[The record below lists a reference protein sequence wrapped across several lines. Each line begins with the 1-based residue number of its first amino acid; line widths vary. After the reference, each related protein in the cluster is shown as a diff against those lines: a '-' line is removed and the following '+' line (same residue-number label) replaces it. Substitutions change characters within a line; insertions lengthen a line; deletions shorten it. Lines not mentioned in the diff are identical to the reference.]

1 MKTAPPIPSS
11 TDRPGNFLVD
21 IIQADLQSG
30 RHRNIVTRFPP
41 EPNGYLHIGHAKSIC
56 LNFGLAEMFGGR
68 CHLRFD
74 DTNPTKEEEEY
85 VQGIQNDVRWLGF
98 DWGEHLYNASD
109 YFGACYD
116 LAVQLIRDG
125 KAYVDSQTDEEIRAT
140 RGTVND
146 AGTPSPYRERSVA
159 ENLDLFARMKAGEF
173 PDGAHVVRAK
183 GDMAAANMKMR
194 DPLLYRIR
202 HASHHKTGDT
212 WCIYP
217 MYDYAHP
224 VSDALEHIT
233 HSICT
238 LEFENNRDIYDWV
251 IDNCSLPPGPGDR
264 PRQYEFARM
273 NLSYVVV
280 SKRKLLRLVKEGHVR
295 GWDDPRMPTL
305 AGQRRRGV
313 TPEAIRL
320 FCDRIGVAKANSLVD
335 YELYESAIRDDLN
348 GRAPRAMA
356 VLNPLQVVIEN
367 WPEGLGMPLQAPL
380 WPADVTP
387 LDGDA
392 GSRTLN
398 FSGSLWIDRNDFM
411 ELPPKGFFRLS
422 PGKEVRLRYGYII
435 RCTGVEKDADGV
447 VQTVRCTY
455 DPDSKGGN
463 AADGRK
469 VQGTIHWVDASDAVD
484 AEVRNYDRLFTVE
497 RPDAGDED
505 LLTYLN
511 PDALRIVTAKLEPL
525 LARGAPG
532 DRFQFE
538 REGFYCADPDS
549 RPGAPVYNRTVGLK
563 DSWAKHL
570 QTQARAPADQR
581 AEPSGVRKRV
591 EPPQSDP
598 GRPPESRVRS
608 TTGTAAFDRYV
619 LLGLSGPDAAV
630 LADDPALAGLFE
642 EALKVFPD
650 AKSVANL
657 VINDVAALR
666 KAGEFKAPGREIGR
680 VAELVDAGDIT
691 SRTARNLLAVLATEG
706 GEAGAI
712 VKARAWNAV
721 HDRGPIEE
729 HARNVLAAHPNE
741 VAAYCAGK
749 AALLGFFVGKVM
761 KAMGGKA
768 QPQIVQEIVLG
779 MLAH

>member
-1 MKTAPPIPSS
+1 MVTNGYHKSNPIMVHGLKPSATPPGAGAGEPVRQREPFVSVVIVTYNVS
-11 TDRPGNFLVD
+11 DLV
-21 IIQADLQSG
+21 IRCLQSVFASKVSFG
-30 RHRNIVTRFPP
+30 VDVIV
-41 EPNGYLHIGHAKSIC
+41 
-56 LNFGLAEMFGGR
+56 
-68 CHLRFD
+68 
-74 DTNPTKEEEEY
+74 
-85 VQGIQNDVRWLGF
+85 V
-98 DWGEHLYNASD
+98 
-109 YFGACYD
+109 
-116 LAVQLIRDG
+116 
-125 KAYVDSQTDEEIRAT
+125 
-140 RGTVND
+140 D
-146 AGTPSPYRERSVA
+146 AGTDGSGDRIRAEYPAVTVIQAPENPGFGTASNLGLRRSHGNYLLLLNPDTVIPPDALALAVA
-159 ENLDLFARMKAGEF
+159 DLEANPGHGIVGPKLVRADGSLDLSARRSFPTPRIALYHFLGLPRRFPKVREF
-173 PDGAHVVRAK
+173 GAY
-183 GDMAAANMKMR
+183 N
-194 DPLLYRIR
+194 
-202 HASHHKTGDT
+202 
-212 WCIYP
+212 
-217 MYDYAHP
+217 
-224 VSDALEHIT
+224 
-233 HSICT
+233 
-238 LEFENNRDIYDWV
+238 
-251 IDNCSLPPGPGDR
+251 
-264 PRQYEFARM
+264 
-273 NLSYVVV
+273 
-280 SKRKLLRLVKEGHVR
+280 
-295 GWDDPRMPTL
+295 
-305 AGQRRRGV
+305 
-313 TPEAIRL
+313 
-320 FCDRIGVAKANSLVD
+320 
-335 YELYESAIRDDLN
+335 
-348 GRAPRAMA
+348 
-356 VLNPLQVVIEN
+356 
-367 WPEGLGMPLQAPL
+367 
-380 WPADVTP
+380 
-387 LDGDA
+387 
-392 GSRTLN
+392 
-398 FSGSLWIDRNDFM
+398 
-411 ELPPKGFFRLS
+411 
-422 PGKEVRLRYGYII
+422 
-435 RCTGVEKDADGV
+435 
-447 VQTVRCTY
+447 
-455 DPDSKGGN
+455 
-463 AADGRK
+463 
-469 VQGTIHWVDASDAVD
+469 
-484 AEVRNYDRLFTVE
+484 
-497 RPDAGDED
+497 
-505 LLTYLN
+505 LTYLN

>member
-1 MKTAPPIPSS
+1 MNPPIPAP

-21 IIQADLQSG
+21 IIEADLQSG
-30 RHRNIVTRFPP
+30 RHTSVVTRFPP

-56 LNFGLAEMFGGR
+56 LNFGLAEQFGGR
-68 CHLRFD
+68 CHMRFD
-74 DTNPTKEEEEY
+74 DTNPSKEDDEY
-85 VQGIQNDVRWLGF
+85 VQSILNDVRWLGF
-98 DWGEHLYNASD
+98 DWGVHLYNASD
-109 YFGACYD
+109 YFDACYD
-116 LAVQLIRDG
+116 LAVGLIGDG

-140 RGTVND
+140 RGTVNEPG
-146 AGTPSPYRERSVA
+146 AASPFRDRSVA

-173 PDGAHVVRAK
+173 PDGAHVLRAK
-183 GDMAAANMKMR
+183 CDMAAANMKLR

-202 HASHHKTGDT
+202 HARHHKTGDA

-224 VSDALEHIT
+224 ISDAIEHVT

-251 IDNCSLPPGPGDR
+251 IDNCTLPPGPGDR

-356 VLNPLQVVIEN
+356 VLNPLRVIIEN
-367 WPEGLGMPLQAPL
+367 WPGPVATLEAPL
-380 WPADVTP
+380 WPAEVAP
-387 LDGDA
+387 LDGDL
-392 GSRTLN
+392 GSRILN
-398 FSGSLWIDRNDFM
+398 FSGTLWIDRNDFM

-435 RCTGVEKDADGV
+435 RCTGIDRDADGV

-455 DPDSKGGN
+455 DPESKGGN

-484 AEVRNYDRLFTVE
+484 VEIREYDRLFTVE

-505 LLTYLN
+505 LLTYMN
-511 PDALRIVTAKLEPL
+511 PNALRIVTGKVEPL
-525 LARGAPG
+525 LARCAPG
-532 DRFQFE
+532 ERFQFE
-538 REGFYCADPDS
+538 REGFYCADPVDS
-549 RPGAPVYNRTVGLK
+549 RPGAPVFNRTVALK
-563 DSWAKHL
+563 DSWGKRATV
-570 QTQARAPADQR
+570 QTTPSPRVEKPR
-581 AEPSGVRKRV
+581 AEPSRAEPVRA
-591 EPPQSDP
+591 
-598 GRPPESRVRS
+598 PENRVRS
-608 TTGTAAFDRYV
+608 GAGTAAFDRYV

-630 LADDPALAGLFE
+630 LADDAALGTLFD
-642 EALKVFPD
+642 EALRQFDD
-650 AKSVANL
+650 AKAIANL

-666 KAGEFKAPGREIGR
+666 KAGEFKAAGKEIGR
-680 VAELVDAGDIT
+680 VAELLDMGQIT
-691 SRTARNLLAVLATEG
+691 SRIARNLLGVLATEG
-706 GEAGAI
+706 GDAAAI
-712 VKARAWNAV
+712 VKAREWTAV

-729 HARNVLAAHPNE
+729 HARNVLSAHPNE

-749 AALLGFFVGKVM
+749 TTLLGFFVGKVM
-761 KAMGGKA
+761 KATHGKA

-779 MLAH
+779 MLEG